1 MHTATLFADQSLA
14 RRVERSEALHAADYI
29 TAMEQLSPEHG
40 SATLPVAGGYAV
52 AMGAGFPLNRA
63 IGLGLNEPIRATD
76 LDRIEEFYRSR
87 NLPVEIELCPLA
99 DHALMELLNKRGYSL
114 QRFLNMLARP
124 LIHAE
129 ATHLPTP
136 SIHITTIG
144 SGEAELWA
152 QAAAHSGVG
161 LSMLPRDH
169 WALTLS
175 RVTAHR
181 PDVTCFMAWIENK
194 PAGTAALLTRDGVAT
209 LFSASTLPAFR
220 KRGVQ
225 AALIRARL
233 AAAAA
238 VGCDLATMMAV
249 PGNESQRNMQRLG
262 FQVVYTKAVMV
273 RA

>member
-29 TAMEQLSPEHG
+29 TAMEQLTPER
-40 SATLPVAGGYAV
+40 SAAILPVAGGYAIS
-52 AMGAGFPLNRA
+52 MGAGFPMNRA
-63 IGLGLNEPIRATD
+63 VGLGLNEPISATD
-76 LDRIEEFYRSR
+76 LDRIEEFYHSR
-87 NLPVEIELCPLA
+87 NLSVEIELCPLA
-99 DHALMELLNKRGYSL
+99 DQMLVELLNKRGYTL

-129 ATHLPTP
+129 ATHLPP
-136 SIHITTIG
+136 PAIHITTIG
-144 SGEAELWA
+144 PGEVELWA
-152 QAAAHSGVG
+152 QVAAHSSVG
-161 LSMLPRDH
+161 LSALPRDH

-181 PDVTCFMAWIENK
+181 PNVTCFMAWIDNK
-194 PAGTAALLTRDGVAT
+194 PAGGAALLTRDGVAT
-209 LFSASTLPAFR
+209 LFSASTLPTFR

-238 VGCDLATMMAV
+238 VGCDLATMIAA

-262 FQVVYTKAVMV
+262 FQVVYTKSVMV